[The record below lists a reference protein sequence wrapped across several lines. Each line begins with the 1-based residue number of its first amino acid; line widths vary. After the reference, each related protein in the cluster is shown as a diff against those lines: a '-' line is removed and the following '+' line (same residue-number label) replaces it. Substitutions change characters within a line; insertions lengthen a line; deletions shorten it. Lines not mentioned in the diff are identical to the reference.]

1 MADIGPIRGRRFGR
15 MHGRFDRTASV
26 RLKRLL
32 VAGLCRCGGGD
43 LPDLAREAVD
53 ILERVADRLDPPTAL
68 LAMADRL
75 RREAGRLSA
84 PLEEAR
90 RSAYAEGHPYLSP
103 EAASGTPA
111 DREARLLRDFADIVR
126 DAARD
131 RPDRWRPIVELRRL
145 AIGEHVL
152 DPGSVSADEIRAR
165 MTGVLTDLVV
175 TTLGP
180 ISFDPRWRTGDVL
193 GLARGIYDDR
203 AFNRI
208 PILADALI
216 DAGCDRSRIIDH
228 CREPGPHYRGCWVVD
243 AALGLR

>member
-53 ILERVADRLDPPTAL
+53 ILERVADRL
-68 LAMADRL
+68 
-75 RREAGRLSA
+75 
-84 PLEEAR
+84 EAR

-131 RPDRWRPIVELRRL
+131 RPDLWRPIVELRRL